1 MSRLLLLRI
10 ATLPF
15 ETLSGLRSEKCAASV
30 EKLLYLEE
38 TLAREVAGLED
49 DLHAAAGSREQA
61 ADPDRARARLAVLRS
76 RAATVTLTTGSSATS
91 RASSRRSVSVS
102 TRRAVPRR
110 TELTT
115 PDASRP
121 AASGA
126 SATMPG

>member
-1 MSRLLLLRI
+1 LSRLLLLRI

-61 ADPDRARARLAVLRS
+61 ADPDRARARLAVLRLRRDAHNRRPLRS
-76 RAATVTLTTGSSATS
+76 EDKDTARMLLTREA
-91 RASSRRSVSVS
+91 
-102 TRRAVPRR
+102 
-110 TELTT
+110 
-115 PDASRP
+115 
-121 AASGA
+121 AASLERYEGA
-126 SATMPG
+126 RSRSGSLLD